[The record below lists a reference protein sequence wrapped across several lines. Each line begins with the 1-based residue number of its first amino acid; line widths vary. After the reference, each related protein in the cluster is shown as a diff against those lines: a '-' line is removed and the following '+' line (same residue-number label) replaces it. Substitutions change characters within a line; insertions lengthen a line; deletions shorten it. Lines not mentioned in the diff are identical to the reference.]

1 MVRRLG
7 VLVVAVMVAG
17 VVAAGAASAQDPA
30 VADGAASTVRIQ
42 ARLLDSGKVEFGLQL
57 DGDRTWLPQARLFPY
72 QTAEVGRW
80 LFASPYTL
88 SDGTTVRIQARLLDS
103 GKVEFGLQLDG
114 DRTWLPQARLF
125 PYQTAEV
132 GRWLFA
138 SPFAVPD
145 DETPTATTAAP
156 IVDQDDQQDGGSD
169 EAPPTTTTE
178 QPAVKPVNPAFY
190 AEQGRLRVLSRECNF
205 DWLQQK
211 CTNGD
216 DAMTRTIVQGY
227 NDLFGCEY
235 IILEARCTG
244 QTQDEADL
252 MHIVMV
258 CGDTNW
264 RPSGGLCYRPDVYYQ
279 SM

>member
-7 VLVVAVMVAG
+7 VLAVVAVAATVLVA
-17 VVAAGAASAQDPA
+17 VPA
-30 VADGAASTVRIQ
+30 VAQDAAGSDAAASVVRIQ
-42 ARLLDSGKVEFGLQL
+42 ARLLESGKVEFGLQL
-57 DGDRTWLPQARLFPY
+57 DGDQTWLPRARLFPY
-72 QTAEVGRW
+72 QTAEIGTW

-88 SDGTTVRIQARLLDS
+88 SDGTTVRIQARRVAS

-114 DRTWLPQARLF
+114 DRTWQPRARLF

-132 GRWLFA
+132 GTWLFA
-138 SPFAVPD
+138 SPYAVSD
-145 DETPTATTAAP
+145 AAAP
-156 IVDQDDQQDGGSD
+156 TVDQDDQQDDGSD
-169 EAPPTTTTE
+169 ETPPTEE
-178 QPAVKPVNPAFY
+178 QPAVKPVNTAY
-190 AEQGRLRVLSRECNF
+190 YTEQDKLLVLSRECNL

-235 IILEARCTG
+235 IILEGRCTG
-244 QTQDEADL
+244 QTQDEANL
-252 MHIVMV
+252 MHSVML

-264 RPSGGLCYRPDVYYQ
+264 RPSGGLCYRPDIYYQ
-279 SM
+279 R